1 MNELTKN
8 VKQKKAEVLILI
20 ELAVLLLLPLPFLKL
35 NLLYVIT
42 ALIIMLLSKFV
53 RKEKWSEYGFKA
65 IKWKMLFLAIAFG
78 VIYGLVDNF
87 FIEQL
92 ITKITGA
99 EPDLST
105 YASVKGNVGHLIAM
119 LGIGWVIGGFFE
131 EWFFR
136 GYMYNRIQ
144 SVIHNPIIFK
154 CTAIVITS
162 IVFAFAHTYQGI
174 GGIVDTGLFA
184 VVMGLL
190 YFALGKNVWYLM
202 IIHGMYDTVGIIRLF
217 LGN

>member
-1 MNELTKN
+1 
-8 VKQKKAEVLILI
+8 LILI

>member
-1 MNELTKN
+1 M
-8 VKQKKAEVLILI
+8 ILI

>member
-131 EWFFR
+131 ELFFR

>member
-1 MNELTKN
+1 MNELIEQE
-8 VKQKKAEVLILI
+8 KQKKINMLVLI
-20 ELAVLLLLPLPFLKL
+20 ELVVLLLLPLPFLKL

-42 ALIIMLLSKFV
+42 ALIIMLSSRFL
-53 RKEKWSEYGFKA
+53 RREKWSEYGFKA
-65 IKWKMLFLAIAFG
+65 IKWKMLFLAIA
-78 VIYGLVDNF
+78 IGLVYGFVDNY

-92 ITKITGA
+92 ITKLTGA
-99 EPDLST
+99 QPDLST
-105 YASVKGNVGHLIAM
+105 YANVKGNVGHLIAM

-136 GYMYNRIQ
+136 GYLFNRMQ
-144 SVIHNPIIFK
+144 GVIHDPVIFRY
-154 CTAIVITS
+154 TAIIITS

-190 YFALGKNVWYLM
+190 YFALGRNVWYLM

>member
-1 MNELTKN
+1 MIELIEKD
-8 VKQKKAEVLILI
+8 KQKKTMTLILF
-20 ELAVLLLLPLPFLKL
+20 ELVVLLLLPLPFLKL
-35 NLLYVIT
+35 NLLYVIS
-42 ALIIMLLSKFV
+42 ALIIMLLSKYV

-65 IKWKMLFLAIAFG
+65 IKWKTLFLAIAIG
-78 VIYGLVDNF
+78 IIYGLVDNY

-92 ITKITGA
+92 ITKLTGA

-105 YASVKGNVGHLIAM
+105 YSGVKGNVGHLIAM

-136 GYMYNRIQ
+136 GYIFNRLQ
-144 SVIHNPIIFK
+144 TVIHNPFIFK
-154 CTAIVITS
+154 YIAIIITS

-190 YFALGKNVWYLM
+190 YFALGKNIWYLM

>member
-1 MNELTKN
+1 MTEFIEQDKRNKTMMLM
-8 VKQKKAEVLILI
+8 II
-20 ELAVLLLLPLPFLKL
+20 ELVFLLLLPLPFLKL

-42 ALIIMLLSKFV
+42 ALIIMLSSRFL

-65 IKWKMLFLAIAFG
+65 VKWKMLFLAIAIG
-78 VIYGLVDNF
+78 IIYGFVDNF
-87 FIEQL
+87 FIERL
-92 ITKITGA
+92 ITKLTGA

-105 YASVKGNVGHLIAM
+105 YANVTGNVGHLMAM

-136 GYMYNRIQ
+136 GYLFNRMQ
-144 SVIHNPIIFK
+144 AVIHNPVVFK
-154 CTAIVITS
+154 YTAIGITS